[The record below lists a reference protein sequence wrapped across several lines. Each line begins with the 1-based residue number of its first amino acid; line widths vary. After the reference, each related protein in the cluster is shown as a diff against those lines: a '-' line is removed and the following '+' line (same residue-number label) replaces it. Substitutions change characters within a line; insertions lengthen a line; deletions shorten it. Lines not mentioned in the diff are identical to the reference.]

1 MSLWSRIRQSIAP
14 TRNTSDIDEELALHM
29 ELRAEELEKQG
40 LTKEQARREAA
51 KMFGPRSRIVEETR
65 EAHSLQWLDNWRR
78 DSAYSIRSLL
88 RRPAFLTTGLA
99 TLALGIGVNVA
110 IFSLLDGLLLKPL
123 PVPDADRLM
132 AFVETRNGD
141 STGGNPLRLKDYTDA
156 LRSLA
161 TTGGFYSEGMVVR
174 TADGAQ
180 SLKTLR
186 TVGDLATTFG
196 YRPVLGRLPGPTED
210 NVALLGHRYWEQA
223 YGASRDVLGKTLRT
237 SSGTIEIIGVMPPE
251 AALIEEYEVWTPM
264 TQEMQKTPRTA
275 GFLQMIGRLKPA
287 VDLAR
292 ANAELATVNAAMRAA
307 HPEED
312 KGLTVRLTPLQG
324 IIANEASRP
333 VLLLAGVV
341 FTVLLIACANLA
353 GLLLARN
360 ADRAREA
367 AIRLAIGASRGDL
380 IRLYLLESV
389 WLAIPG
395 GALGLLVGAWS
406 LAYLKSLLPADLP
419 LLNNV
424 AIDARVALFALGLT
438 LFCALAIGLLP
449 AWQVARLKAKPSPLR
464 SVLVV
469 AQVAVSMVLLMT
481 AGLLVHSLMD
491 AKKRPLGFNQ
501 DHVLALQFDFTWD
514 TDNAKLQQFYH
525 DVEQTVREVPGVRS
539 AGLIDRLPLE
549 GGSQGRGYLRIRGR
563 NLEESLARQ
572 SYGYRAMT
580 KGYITALRVPVLRGG
595 LPDDK
600 QPQTLINETFAK
612 KYFGDTDPV
621 GQQVS
626 YSDAN
631 REPAWYTIT
640 GVVANVAQNSVEKRP
655 FSEVFV
661 PISRTFWPHAAL
673 VVNTEG
679 DAAPVIAAARRVD
692 PFAVIR
698 YAGPLESRLATAWS
712 EPQLIATLLGGF
724 ALAALALVCVGIYG
738 MLAGFVRGRTRE
750 FGIRLALG
758 ATPVSLTQLSL
769 NHGLRLTAI
778 GLGLG
783 LAGTWPVARFLDKS
797 PDPVAM
803 VVAASLMM
811 AAAGVACYGPARR
824 AAKLDPAMVLRHD

>member
-1 MSLWSRIRQSIAP
+1 MSIWSRIRQSILP
-14 TRNTSDIDEELALHM
+14 NRKSSDIDEELALHL
-29 ELRAEELEKQG
+29 ELRSEELEKQG

-51 KMFGPRSRIVEETR
+51 KMFGPRARIVEETR

-78 DSAYSIRSLL
+78 DSAYSIRGLL

-141 STGGNPLRLKDYTDA
+141 PTGGNPLRLKDYADA
-156 LRSLA
+156 MRSLA

-174 TADGAQ
+174 TAEGAQ
-180 SLKTLR
+180 SLRTLR
-186 TVGDLATTFG
+186 TVGDVATTLG

-237 SSGTIEIIGVMPPE
+237 PSGTIEIIGVMPPE

-312 KGLTVRLTPLQG
+312 KGLTARLTPFQNVLTT
-324 IIANEASRP
+324 EASRP

-341 FTVLLIACANLA
+341 FTVLLIACANL
-353 GLLLARN
+353 
-360 ADRAREA
+360 AREA

-395 GALGLLVGAWS
+395 GALGLLAGAWS
-406 LAYLKSLLPADLP
+406 LAYLKSLLPANLP
-419 LLNNV
+419 LLNAV
-424 AIDARVALFALGLT
+424 AIDGRVALFALGLT

-449 AWQVARLKAKPSPLR
+449 AWQVARLKQKPSPLR
-464 SVLVV
+464 SLLVV

-481 AGLLVHSLMD
+481 AGLLVHSLLD

-501 DHVLALQFDFTWD
+501 DHVLALQFAFTWD

-525 DVEQTVREVPGVRS
+525 DVEQAVRDGPGVRS

-580 KGYITALRVPVLRGG
+580 KGYITALRVPILRGG

-626 YSDAN
+626 FSDAN
-631 REPAWYTIT
+631 REPAWYTIA
-640 GVVANVAQNSVEKRP
+640 GVVANVAQNGVENGT

-797 PDPVAM
+797 PDPVALA
-803 VVAASLMM
+803 VAAALMM
-811 AAAGVACYGPARR
+811 LAAGVACYGPARR
-824 AAKLDPAMVLRHD
+824 AAKLDPALVLRHD

>member
-1 MSLWSRIRQSIAP
+1 MSIWSRIRQSILP
-14 TRNTSDIDEELALHM
+14 NRKSSDIDEELALHL
-29 ELRAEELEKQG
+29 ELRSEELEKQG

-51 KMFGPRSRIVEETR
+51 KMFGPRARIVEETR

-78 DSAYSIRSLL
+78 DSAYSIRGLL

-141 STGGNPLRLKDYTDA
+141 PTGGNPLRLKDYADA
-156 LRSLA
+156 MRSLA

-174 TADGAQ
+174 TAEGAQ
-180 SLKTLR
+180 SLRTLR
-186 TVGDLATTFG
+186 TVGDVATTLG

-237 SSGTIEIIGVMPPE
+237 ASGTIEIIGVMPPE

-312 KGLTVRLTPLQG
+312 KGLTARLTPFQNVLTT
-324 IIANEASRP
+324 EASRP

-341 FTVLLIACANLA
+341 FTVLLIACANL
-353 GLLLARN
+353 
-360 ADRAREA
+360 AREA

-395 GALGLLVGAWS
+395 GALGLLAGAWS
-406 LAYLKSLLPADLP
+406 LAYLKSLLPANLP
-419 LLNNV
+419 LLNAV
-424 AIDARVALFALGLT
+424 AIDGRVALFALGLT

-449 AWQVARLKAKPSPLR
+449 AWQVARLKQKPSPLR
-464 SVLVV
+464 SLLVV

-481 AGLLVHSLMD
+481 AGLLVHSLLD

-501 DHVLALQFDFTWD
+501 DHVLALQFAFTWD

-525 DVEQTVREVPGVRS
+525 DVEQAVRDVPGVRS

-580 KGYITALRVPVLRGG
+580 KGYITALRVPILRGG

-626 YSDAN
+626 FSDAN
-631 REPAWYTIT
+631 REPAWYTIA
-640 GVVANVAQNSVEKRP
+640 GVVANVAQNGVENGT

-797 PDPVAM
+797 PDPVALA
-803 VVAASLMM
+803 VAAALMM
-811 AAAGVACYGPARR
+811 LAAGVACYGPARR
-824 AAKLDPAMVLRHD
+824 AAKLDPALVLRHD

>member
-1 MSLWSRIRQSIAP
+1 MQS
-14 TRNTSDIDEELALHM
+14 
-29 ELRAEELEKQG
+29 
-40 LTKEQARREAA
+40 
-51 KMFGPRSRIVEETR
+51 
-65 EAHSLQWLDNWRR
+65 
-78 DSAYSIRSLL
+78 
-88 RRPAFLTTGLA
+88 
-99 TLALGIGVNVA
+99 
-110 IFSLLDGLLLKPL
+110 FS
-123 PVPDADRLM
+123 
-132 AFVETRNGD
+132 
-141 STGGNPLRLKDYTDA
+141 
-156 LRSLA
+156 

-186 TVGDLATTFG
+186 TVGDVAGTFG
-196 YRPVLGRLPGPTED
+196 YRPVLGRLPAPGEE
-210 NVALLGHRYWEQA
+210 NVALLGHRYWEKA
-223 YGASRDVLGKTLRT
+223 YGASPGALGKTLHT
-237 SSGTIEIIGVMPPE
+237 PSGVIEIIGVMGPE

-264 TQEMQKTPRTA
+264 GRDMEKTPRTA
-275 GFLQMIGRLKPA
+275 GFLQMIARLKPA
-287 VDLAR
+287 VDAAQ
-292 ANAELATVNAAMRAA
+292 ANAELATVSAAMRAA

-312 KGLTVRLTPLQG
+312 KGLSARLTPLRNV
-324 IIANEASRP
+324 ITNEVSRP

-367 AIRLAIGASRGDL
+367 AIRIAIGASRGDL

-395 GALGLLVGAWS
+395 GALGLLAGSWS
-406 LAYLKSLLPADLP
+406 LAYLKSLLPEDLP
-419 LLNNV
+419 LLQTIS
-424 AIDARVALFALGLT
+424 IDARVALYALALT

-464 SVLVV
+464 SALVV
-469 AQVAVSMVLLMT
+469 AQVAVSMVRLMT
-481 AGLLVHSLMD
+481 AGLRVNRLLA
-491 AKKRPLGFNQ
+491 AKKRPLGFAQ
-501 DHVLALQFDFTWD
+501 DHVLALQFAFTWD

-525 DVEQTVREVPGVRS
+525 DVEQAVREVPGVRT

-563 NLEESLARQ
+563 NLDESVARQ
-572 SYGYRAMT
+572 SYGFRAMT
-580 KGYITALRVPVLRGG
+580 SGAITALRVPILRGG
-595 LPDDK
+595 LPDEK
-600 QPQTLINETFAK
+600 QRQTLINETFAR
-612 KYFGDTDPV
+612 KYFGDADPV

-626 YSDAN
+626 FSDAN
-631 REPAWYTIT
+631 KEPVWYTIA
-640 GVVANVAQNSVEKRP
+640 GVVANVAQNSVETRA

-661 PISRTFWPHAAL
+661 HISRTYWPHAAL
-673 VVNTEG
+673 VVNTES

-698 YAGPLESRLATAWS
+698 YAGPLETRLASAWS
-712 EPQLIATLLGGF
+712 EPQLIASLLGGF

-783 LAGTWPVARFLDKS
+783 LAGTWPVARFLEKA
-797 PDPVAM
+797 PDPVALA
-803 VVAASLMM
+803 VAAALMM
-811 AAAGVACYGPARR
+811 AAAGAACYAPARR
-824 AAKLDPAMVLRHD
+824 AAKLDPALVLRHD

>member
-1 MSLWSRIRQSIAP
+1 MSLWSRIRQSILP
-14 TRNTSDIDEELALHM
+14 NRKTSDIEDELALHL

-40 LTKEQARREAA
+40 LSKAEARREAA
-51 KMFGPRSRIVEETR
+51 KLLGPRARIVEETR
-65 EAHSLQWLDNWRR
+65 EAHSFQWLDNLRR
-78 DSAYSIRSLL
+78 DSAYSIRGLI

-132 AFVETRNGD
+132 AFVETRNGEP
-141 STGGNPLRLKDYTDA
+141 TGGNPLRLKDYADA
-156 LRSLA
+156 MGSLS
-161 TTGGFYSEGMVVR
+161 TTAGFYSEGMVVR
-174 TADGAQ
+174 TAEGAQ
-180 SLKTLR
+180 SLRTLR
-186 TVGDLATTFG
+186 TVGDVATTLGF
-196 YRPVLGRLPGPTED
+196 RPVLGRLPRPDED
-210 NVALLGHRYWEQA
+210 KVALLGHRYWEQA
-223 YGASRDVLGKTLRT
+223 YGASRDVLGKTLHT
-237 SSGTIEIIGVMPPE
+237 PSETIEIIGVMGPE
-251 AALIEEYEVWTPM
+251 AALLEDYQVWTPM
-264 TQEMQKTPRTA
+264 GLEMQKTPRTA
-275 GFLQMIGRLKPA
+275 GFLQIITRLKPA

-312 KGLTVRLTPLQG
+312 KGLSARLTPFQNVLTT
-324 IIANEASRP
+324 EAARP

-367 AIRLAIGASRGDL
+367 AIRVAVGASRADL
-380 IRLYLLESV
+380 IHLYLLESV

-395 GALGLLVGAWS
+395 GALGLLAGAWS
-406 LAYLKSLLPADLP
+406 LTFLKSLLPANLP
-419 LLNNV
+419 LLNTV
-424 AIDARVALFALGLT
+424 AIDTRVALFAVALT

-464 SVLVV
+464 SALVV
-469 AQVAVSMVLLMT
+469 AQVAVSMTLLMT
-481 AGLLVHSLMD
+481 AGLLVNSLLT

-501 DHVLALQFDFTWD
+501 DHVLALQFAFTWD

-525 DVEQTVREVPGVRS
+525 DVEQAVREVPGVRS

-580 KGYITALRVPVLRGG
+580 SGYITALRVPILRGG

-600 QPQTLINETFAK
+600 QPQTLINETFAR
-612 KYFGDTDPV
+612 KYFGDADPV
-621 GQQVS
+621 GRQVS
-626 YSDAN
+626 FTDAN
-631 REPAWYTIT
+631 RDPVWYTIA
-640 GVVANVAQNSVEKRP
+640 GVVANVAQNSVETRT

-679 DAAPVIAAARRVD
+679 DGAQVIAAARRVD

-698 YAGPLESRLATAWS
+698 YAGPLDSRLAAAWS
-712 EPQLIATLLGGF
+712 EPQLIASLLGGF

-783 LAGTWPVARFLDKS
+783 LAGTWPVARFLDKA
-797 PDPVAM
+797 PDPVAIAA
-803 VVAASLMM
+803 AASLMM
-811 AAAGVACYGPARR
+811 AAAGVACYAPARR
-824 AAKLDPAMVLRHD
+824 AAKLDPALVLRHD

>member
-1 MSLWSRIRQSIAP
+1 MSIWSRIRQSILP
-14 TRNTSDIDEELALHM
+14 NRKSSDIDEELALHL
-29 ELRAEELEKQG
+29 ELRSEELEKQG

-51 KMFGPRSRIVEETR
+51 KMFGPRARIVEETR

-78 DSAYSIRSLL
+78 DSAYSIRGLL

-141 STGGNPLRLKDYTDA
+141 PTGGNPLRLKDYADA
-156 LRSLA
+156 MRSLA

-174 TADGAQ
+174 TAEGAQ
-180 SLKTLR
+180 SLRTLR
-186 TVGDLATTFG
+186 TVGDVATTLG

-237 SSGTIEIIGVMPPE
+237 PSGTIEIIGVMPPE

-312 KGLTVRLTPLQG
+312 KGLTARLTPFQNVLTT
-324 IIANEASRP
+324 EASRP

-341 FTVLLIACANLA
+341 FTVLLIACANL
-353 GLLLARN
+353 
-360 ADRAREA
+360 AREA

-395 GALGLLVGAWS
+395 GALGLLAGAWS
-406 LAYLKSLLPADLP
+406 LAYLKSLLPANLP
-419 LLNNV
+419 LLNAV
-424 AIDARVALFALGLT
+424 AIDGRVALFALGLT

-449 AWQVARLKAKPSPLR
+449 AWQVARLKQKPSPLR
-464 SVLVV
+464 SLLVV

-481 AGLLVHSLMD
+481 AGLLVHSLLD

-501 DHVLALQFDFTWD
+501 DHVLALQFAFTWD

-525 DVEQTVREVPGVRS
+525 DVEQAVRDVPGVRS

-580 KGYITALRVPVLRGG
+580 KGYITALRVPILRGG

-626 YSDAN
+626 FSDAN
-631 REPAWYTIT
+631 REPAWYTIA
-640 GVVANVAQNSVEKRP
+640 GVVANVAQNGVENGT

-797 PDPVAM
+797 PDPVALA
-803 VVAASLMM
+803 VAAALMM
-811 AAAGVACYGPARR
+811 LAAGVACYGPARR
-824 AAKLDPAMVLRHD
+824 AAKLDPALVLRHD